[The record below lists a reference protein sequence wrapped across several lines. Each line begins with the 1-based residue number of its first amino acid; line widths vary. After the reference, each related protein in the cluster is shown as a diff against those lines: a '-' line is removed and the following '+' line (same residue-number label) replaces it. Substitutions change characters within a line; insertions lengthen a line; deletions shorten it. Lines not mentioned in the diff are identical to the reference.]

1 MSVDP
6 TDEPPEEAV
15 DTEDVGGLEEV
26 LPPQLLPIW
35 SRVQLIQEFRN
46 THGKTYISVA
56 EAIIAIALTAGYL
69 YWLTL
74 YFGG

>member
-1 MSVDP
+1 MSTNPSD
-6 TDEPPEEAV
+6 DPPEKAV
-15 DTEDVGGLEEV
+15 DTENVGGLEEI

-35 SRVQLIQEFRN
+35 SRVQLIQEFRDA
-46 THGKTYISVA
+46 HGRTYISVA
-56 EAIIAIALTAGYL
+56 EAIIAIGLTAGYL